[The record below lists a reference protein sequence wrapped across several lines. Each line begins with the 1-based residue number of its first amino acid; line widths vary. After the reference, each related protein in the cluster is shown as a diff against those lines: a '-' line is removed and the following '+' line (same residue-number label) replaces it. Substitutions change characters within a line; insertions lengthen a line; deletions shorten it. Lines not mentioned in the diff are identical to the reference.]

1 MSGTDGLTSR
11 LRVSVLWVSVLHLS
25 NMNVVSEKGLTPNPT
40 AILLQQ
46 EAILSKGSMITI
58 NGNSFCAWNLPDMHA
73 YLSQ

>member
-1 MSGTDGLTSR
+1 MGSHHGCAL
-11 LRVSVLWVSVLHLS
+11 VLWVSVLHLS

-46 EAILSKGSMITI
+46 GSKGSMITI
-58 NGNSFCAWNLPDMHA
+58 NGNSLCAWNLPDMHA